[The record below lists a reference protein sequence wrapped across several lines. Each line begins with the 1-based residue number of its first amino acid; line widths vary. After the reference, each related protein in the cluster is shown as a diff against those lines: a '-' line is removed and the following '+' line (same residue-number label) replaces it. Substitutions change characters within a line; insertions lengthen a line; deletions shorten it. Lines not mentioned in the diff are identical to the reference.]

1 MKEYLRKPFVKYPL
15 FLVGGYI
22 ALLVVILALS
32 IFSIFITFTFVI
44 IDTLTDS
51 ESLGAFAETYFVPKS
66 EFLWSLFLKLIPGL

>member
-1 MKEYLRKPFVKYPL
+1 M
-15 FLVGGYI
+15 
-22 ALLVVILALS
+22 LVVILALS